1 MWRQRPVKTVLK
13 SLVLTWKKS
22 NIENAIFQNSGN
34 FLLGCSFDFPRTHR
48 LYPISLYKRMLFI
61 TLDIGHGT
69 LNSELHEIHN
79 MLSFVLRVL
88 VILHLSEQS
97 ISFREIYHPTIARL
111 KRSLPTNT
119 HYTLQRMSR
128 KRKIQSI
135 QLPSEELNNDVDL
148 TYCKEFDRKVYEA
161 CLKIPR
167 GMLLWLTNTN
177 CHMFHC
183 KVRYQHIRRLPKRL
197 VRQQHIGLL
206 DLH

>member
-34 FLLGCSFDFPRTHR
+34 FLLGCSFDFPGTQY
-48 LYPISLYKRMLFI
+48 LLMLFFSRMLFYYI
-61 TLDIGHGT
+61 ELQV
-69 LNSELHEIHN
+69 LHEIHN

-88 VILHLSEQS
+88 VILYLSEQS

-135 QLPSEELNNDVDL
+135 QLPSEESNNDVDL

-167 GMLLWLTNTN
+167 GMLLCLESLTNTN

-183 KVRYQHIRRLPKRL
+183 KVRYQHIRKLPKRL